1 MIRPLGNTIYRL
13 MNDLQITSPLNDM
26 KCSIVLNNELPSA
39 FQERPSGGEAPRK
52 DYQLLV
58 DALGAEIIS
67 PRPSGIFGYRI
78 LSMLAL
84 AWNAFARRREYDVV
98 LTMSE
103 QVGLLLALLFKI
115 ARVKKSHVMV
125 THYLTPRKKSLFV
138 RWLHVDTH
146 ISRFIGYGSTHA
158 RYLIEELGISEDKV
172 SVVLHPADA
181 SFWKP
186 MNASETRTIV
196 SAGLMERDYKTL
208 LKAIDDIDTDVVIAA
223 ASPWVNGGYEQS
235 SVKVPDK
242 VKFVN
247 CVTPEKMRDLYAQ
260 ASLVV
265 VPLRPVNMQ
274 AGSLV
279 IYESMA
285 MGKAVVTTANGGN
298 ADIIEEGETGY
309 YVPPEDHVA
318 LREVICSL
326 LDNPEETRR
335 TGEKARKA
343 VELGLNL
350 DTYVRDVSAIMSQE
364 FERRNGGSEDTVTQ
378 AYRSNGGKARG

>member
-1 MIRPLGNTIYRL
+1 
-13 MNDLQITSPLNDM
+13 M
-26 KCSIVLNNELPSA
+26 KCSIVINDVLPPA
-39 FQERPSGGEAPRK
+39 IPSESSDGEGPRK
-52 DYQLLV
+52 DYRLLV

-67 PRPSGIFGYRI
+67 RRPSGIFRHRF

-84 AWNAFARRREYDVV
+84 AWKAFARRREYDVV

-103 QVGLLLALLFKI
+103 QVGLLIALLFKI
-115 ARVKKSHVMV
+115 ARINKSHVMV

-146 ISRFIGYGSTHA
+146 ISRFICYGSTHA

-186 MNASETRTIV
+186 MTAPTRKMIV
-196 SAGLMERDYKTL
+196 SAGLMERDYETL
-208 LKAIDDIDTDVVIAA
+208 LKAIDDIDADVVIAA

-235 SVKVPDK
+235 RVKVPDK

-247 CVTPEKMRDLYAQ
+247 CATPEKMRDLYAQ

-285 MGKAVVTTANGGN
+285 MGKAVVATANGGN
-298 ADIIEEGETGY
+298 VDIIEDGETGY
-309 YVPPEDHVA
+309 YVPPEDHEA
-318 LREVICSL
+318 LRDVICSL
-326 LDNPEETRR
+326 LDNPEETKR
-335 TGEKARKA
+335 TGEMARKT
-343 VELGLNL
+343 VEKGLNL
-350 DTYVRDVSAIMSQE
+350 DTYVQKVSAIMSQE
-364 FERRNGGSEDTVTQ
+364 FERGSRGSQDAAAQ
-378 AYRSNGGKARG
+378 GYRSNGSKARG